1 MKSEFSKQYEIFSN
15 NMSSK
20 VSSLKD
26 GFNLLKNSM
35 ANLVQNLPDDEKDIF
50 ILKYNQMSDTFESM
64 FNRYNRVKR

>member
-1 MKSEFSKQYEIFSN
+1 MKSEYSKQYELFSN

-20 VSSLKD
+20 VSSLQD
-26 GFNLLKNSM
+26 RFNLLKNSM

-50 ILKYNQMSDTFESM
+50 ILKYNQMSDAFESM

>member
-1 MKSEFSKQYEIFSN
+1 MKSEYSKQYEMFSN

-20 VSSLKD
+20 VSSLQD
-26 GFNLLKNSM
+26 RFNLLKNSM

-50 ILKYNQMSDTFESM
+50 ILKYNQMSDAFESM